1 MSSVERMFTI
11 LSVAELTAYIRDV
24 LERDPVLGSV
34 WVSGEAANV
43 VRSTAG
49 HVYFSLRD
57 ATSQIKCVLF
67 RSYARQQLYIPANG
81 DAVLAHGNV
90 SVYEAAGA
98 YQLYVDEVQPL
109 GDGRLRLAFQQLC
122 QKLEREGLF
131 DQTRKRPLPRRPRC
145 IGVITSPTGAVW
157 HDIQTVLR
165 RRYPL
170 AHLLL
175 APAQVQGDE
184 APASVIAALEELNR
198 DGRADVIIIARGGG
212 SLEDL
217 WCFNSEP
224 LARAVFASH
233 IPVVS
238 AIGHET
244 DVTLCDLVAD
254 CRAPTPSA
262 AAEIVA
268 PDIRELMSD
277 LAELGSRLTAAVGA
291 RVQDERDR
299 LDRRLSRLEHT
310 SPRRRID
317 QERLR
322 LDGLEGRL
330 RRQIARRVQEERQR
344 MSALGRQL
352 HLLHPQGPLERGY
365 VLVTD
370 RATGRR
376 KRAARDLVVGQ
387 HLLLEFIDGA
397 AATQVTELDL
407 TRTRGAE
414 NG

>member
-1 MSSVERMFTI
+1 MNSSDGMFTI
-11 LSVAELTAYIRDV
+11 LSVAELTTYIRDV

-34 WVSGEAANV
+34 WVTGEATNV

-57 ATSQIKCVLF
+57 DKSQIKCVLF
-67 RSYARQQLYIPANG
+67 RSYVRQQRFIPANG
-81 DAVLAHGNV
+81 DAVLVHGNV
-90 SVYEAAGA
+90 SVYEVAGA
-98 YQLYVDEVQPL
+98 YQLYVDEIQPV
-109 GDGRLRLAFQQLC
+109 GDGRLRLAFQELC
-122 QKLEREGLF
+122 RKLEAEGLF
-131 DQTRKRPLPRRPRC
+131 DETRKRPLPRRPRC

-175 APAQVQGDE
+175 APAQVQGEE
-184 APASVIAALEELNR
+184 APQSVIAALEELNS
-198 DGRADVIIIARGGG
+198 DGRAEVIIIARGGG

-217 WCFNSEP
+217 WCFNSET

-233 IPVVS
+233 IPVIS

-268 PDIRELMSD
+268 PDIRELLSE
-277 LAELGSRLTAAVGA
+277 LAEFASRLRAALDE
-291 RVQDERDR
+291 RLQDERDR
-299 LDRRLSRLEHT
+299 LDRRRARLEHA
-310 SPRRRID
+310 SPRRRIG

-330 RRQIARRVQEERQR
+330 RRQIARTVQEKRQR
-344 MSALGRQL
+344 LGALGRQIQ
-352 HLLHPQGPLERGY
+352 LLHPHGPLERGY
-365 VLVTD
+365 ALVTD
-370 RATGRR
+370 RFTGQRQR
-376 KRAARDLVVGQ
+376 SAHDLVIGQ
-387 HLLLEFIDGA
+387 HLLIEFIDGA
-397 AATQVTELDL
+397 AATQVNEVHP
-407 TRTRGAE
+407 TRARGAE
-414 NG
+414 RG